1 MGGGSIKSLFNWRI
15 CFAKKIQWFLLFT
28 GPDIKQ
34 FTMNVMNMPGVQL
47 KIVKSQQILKMFC
60 AQQTRG
66 QSVKSN
72 VAILTFAQFVITSSK
87 LLYSSAV
94 SDNFDFFVKN

>member
-1 MGGGSIKSLFNWRI
+1 MGGGSIKSLFNWGI
-15 CFAKKIQWFLLFT
+15 CFAKKIQWFLQRFLLFT

-66 QSVKSN
+66 QSVLSLQK
-72 VAILTFAQFVITSSK
+72 IL
-87 LLYSSAV
+87 
-94 SDNFDFFVKN
+94 